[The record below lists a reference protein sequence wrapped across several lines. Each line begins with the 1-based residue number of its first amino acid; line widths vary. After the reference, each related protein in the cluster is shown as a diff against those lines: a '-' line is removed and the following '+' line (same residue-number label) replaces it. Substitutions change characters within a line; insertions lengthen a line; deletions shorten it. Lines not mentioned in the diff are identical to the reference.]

1 MNVYERIVE
10 LLKQEPILQDFK
22 YVKSEYA
29 FVKRVN
35 GVKYWLHLY
44 HVFTFNISMTI
55 QPAAYVR
62 YDVLEKWWERFD
74 FRSTRDHRGL
84 YTVGVSTDMIGFY
97 PFFDFDYDGSN
108 FDEMYPL
115 LREATIQ
122 CVEYTFSTFKT
133 MEDFY
138 KEKVLP
144 ILEGKNEPPQLGS
157 TWVFEYLTAGR
168 ILYPE
173 SYEKIKEIVMYYV
186 EQRTLSGEPGIIKY
200 KGKWGEILAYLES
213 LDFSSGKAKL
223 PKK

>member
-10 LLKQEPILQDFK
+10 LLKQEPLLQDFK

-29 FVKRVN
+29 FVKKVD

-44 HVFTFNISMTI
+44 HFFTFNISMTI
-55 QPAAYVR
+55 QPATYVR
-62 YDVLEKWWERFD
+62 YDVLEKWWGKFD
-74 FRSTRDHRGL
+74 FISARDHRAI
-84 YTVGVSTDMIGFY
+84 YTAGVSTDMIGFY

-122 CVEYTFSTFKT
+122 CAEYTFSTFKT
-133 MEDFY
+133 LEDFY

-144 ILEGKNEPPQLGS
+144 VLKGKEIPPQLGCK
-157 TWVFEYLTAGR
+157 WVFEYLTVCR
-168 ILYPE
+168 IVHPE
-173 SYEKIKEIVMYYV
+173 FYEKLKEVVMYYV
-186 EQRTLSGEPGIIKY
+186 EDRTIAQEPNIMKFA
-200 KGKWGEILAYLES
+200 GKWDEILAYLES